1 MGRDVDLKRIRY
13 FMTVHR
19 LRSFSKASKELNIA
33 QPALSRHIQALEHD
47 LKVELLV
54 RTSQGVEATEAGKKL
69 LELGE
74 RILAEAAQIR
84 NAVVSTA
91 KGETDPIWFGL
102 PPSLSLVV
110 IPRVMERFAV
120 RYPKTPLNILEGHS
134 LYLGTCL
141 EIGKIDV
148 AIITPF
154 DDPPKSQFV
163 AKEELVLVSSKPRG
177 VATLELEQIASVPL
191 LTSIGLKTMI
201 ERFAKPCGAKFHYM
215 VELNSMVILKDM
227 VMRGV
232 GEAIL
237 PYAVVRNEIDSG
249 RLFATRIVNPT
260 ITRDLVVAIRPEV
273 ASRTPA
279 VAFKNEVEFVLA
291 ELEREI
297 GPRMSCASTG

>member
-1 MGRDVDLKRIRY
+1 MRRDLDLKRIRY

-33 QPALSRHIQALEHD
+33 QPALSRHIQALERD
-47 LKVELLV
+47 LNVELLV
-54 RTSQGVEATEAGKKL
+54 RTSQGVEPTEAGKKL

-84 NAVVSTA
+84 NAVVSAA
-91 KGETDPIWFGL
+91 KGETEPIWFGL

-110 IPRVMERFAV
+110 IPRVMDRFKV
-120 RYPKTPLNILEGHS
+120 NYPKTPLNIVEGHS

-163 AKEELVLVSSKPRG
+163 AREELVLVSSKPRG
-177 VATLELEQIASVPL
+177 VATLELKQLASVPL
-191 LTSIGLKTMI
+191 LTSIGLKSMI
-201 ERFAKPCGAKFHYM
+201 ERFAKPCRAKFHYM

-249 RLFATRIVNPT
+249 RLHMTRIVNPT

-273 ASRTPA
+273 SNRAPA

-297 GPRMSCASTG
+297 GPKMPSVAG

>member
-54 RTSQGVEATEAGKKL
+54 RTSHGVDAT
-69 LELGE
+69 
-74 RILAEAAQIR
+74 
-84 NAVVSTA
+84 
-91 KGETDPIWFGL
+91 
-102 PPSLSLVV
+102 
-110 IPRVMERFAV
+110 
-120 RYPKTPLNILEGHS
+120 
-134 LYLGTCL
+134 
-141 EIGKIDV
+141 
-148 AIITPF
+148 IITPF

-177 VATLELEQIASVPL
+177 VSTLELEQIASVPL

-232 GEAIL
+232 GDAIL

-260 ITRDLVVAIRPEV
+260 ITRDLVVTIRPEV
-273 ASRTPA
+273 SNRAPA

-297 GPRMSCASTG
+297 GPRMSCASA